1 MQHSGQIDFARI
13 LECLARHKVDFVLVG
28 GVAAV
33 LHGADINTFDL
44 DIVQS
49 REPGNLSRLLIALQ
63 ELDAIY
69 RMQPA
74 RRLQPNASHLS
85 SPGHHLLMTRYGPLD
100 VLGTIGNGHAWGEL
114 AERSNTITLDDG
126 LTVAVLN
133 LPAQIEIKEE
143 VGREKDLLVLPILRR
158 TLAEA
163 KNFPTAKTD

>member
-114 AERSNTITLDDG
+114 AERSNTRRGWPRKRSSRAAYPSPNPRRGKKLSY
-126 LTVAVLN
+126 
-133 LPAQIEIKEE
+133 
-143 VGREKDLLVLPILRR
+143 RENR
-158 TLAEA
+158 LATGA
-163 KNFPTAKTD
+163 GI